1 MSDPLTEL
9 HHAMRGQHVRAVVE
23 DLDDTGP
30 EQLLT
35 LQAHYGQVRGKVPV
49 WQPFGFSSSVPLD
62 GAITHMIQVGSD
74 PSDVIALPPANPAAA
89 RMGGLN
95 TGETLLYDAS
105 GQKVYLQDGKI
116 IRVDAHQELLVSIGG
131 QTVLDVTEDGV
142 AITGK
147 LTVTKTIEAEGDVTG
162 AGISLS
168 KHKHGGVKAGSDE
181 TGAPE

>member
-1 MSDPLTEL
+1 VSDPLTEL

-35 LQAHYGQVRGKVPV
+35 LQAHYGQVRSRVPV
-49 WQPFGFSSSVPLD
+49 WHPFGFSSSVPLD
-62 GAITHMIQVGSD
+62 GAITHLVQVGSD

-95 TGETLLYDAS
+95 AGESCQYDSA
-105 GQKVYLQDGKI
+105 GQKIYLQDGKI
-116 IRVDAHQELLVSIGG
+116 VRVDAHQELLVSIGG
-131 QTVLDVTEDGV
+131 QPVLDVTKDGV

-147 LTVTKTIEAEGDVTG
+147 LTVTETIEAVGDVTG

-168 KHKHGGVKAGSDE
+168 EHKHGGVKAGSDE

>member
-9 HHAMRGQHVRAVVE
+9 HHALRGQHVRAVVE

-35 LQAHYGQVRGKVPV
+35 LQAHYGQVRSQVPV
-49 WQPFGFSSSVPLD
+49 WQPFGFASSVPLD
-62 GAITHMIQVGSD
+62 GAITHLIQVGSD

-89 RMGGLN
+89 RMGGL
-95 TGETLLYDAS
+95 TAGESCQYDS
-105 GQKVYLQDGKI
+105 VGQKIYLQDGKI
-116 IRVDAHQELLVSIGG
+116 VRVDAHQELLVSIGG
-131 QTVLDVTEDGV
+131 QTVLDVTPDGV

-147 LTVTKTIEAEGDVTG
+147 LTVTETIVAQGDVKG

-168 KHKHGGVKAGSDE
+168 THTHSGVQTGSGT
-181 TGAPE
+181 TGKPQ